1 MTRERDR
8 DQLIPRCPRWT
19 ESEPKIGGI
28 SRIILPIA
36 EADVD
41 GILVEEGSHPVE
53 LRRAHKGPE
62 PSRDASDVFVV
73 PSRDAD

>member
-8 DQLIPRCPRWT
+8 DQLILGRCRLT

-28 SRIILPIA
+28 GRIILPIA
-36 EADVD
+36 EADID

-62 PSRDASDVFVV
+62 PLGDARDVFVV
-73 PSRDAD
+73 ASRDAD